1 MRAGREVGYRRRLKA
16 ITARYSA
23 SLLPGALFELLLTA
37 GNHPVLRCHPGHPK
51 PLRQRAVGRMSTG
64 PSSFPAP
71 GRLRRRR
78 TSFMCAAAQRRHFRR
93 STSQICARPRR
104 PAPPIKDRRRGPSA
118 TSNRTLLRECTARTR
133 GWRARTPST
142 SLLQQPGAASPL
154 AAASAGCAAPSAS
167 LLRSCF
173 LMCNGLQSTQRSAEP
188 GFAHVFSSV

>member
-1 MRAGREVGYRRRLKA
+1 MTQPLPVAWTSGPCHLWPR
-16 ITARYSA
+16 
-23 SLLPGALFELLLTA
+23 SL
-37 GNHPVLRCHPGHPK
+37 HPRSKNLEQGLVESDAQHPP
-51 PLRQRAVGRMSTG
+51 
-64 PSSFPAP
+64 
-71 GRLRRRR
+71 
-78 TSFMCAAAQRRHFRR
+78 CAAEPCPACLVFV
-93 STSQICARPRR
+93 SQICARPRR

-118 TSNRTLLRECTARTR
+118 TSNRTLLRACTARTR

-188 GFAHVFSSV
+188 GFAHVFSSFRKHNETCADTSSAQEHPLVS